1 MTRME
6 MGGVNIGCHDKDG
19 DGKSEHRVSRLR
31 RSEHI
36 GCHDKDGDGRS
47 EYRVSR
53 LRSEHRLP

>member
-6 MGGVNIGCHDKDG
+6 MGRVN
-19 DGKSEHRVSRLR
+19 
-31 RSEHI
+31 I